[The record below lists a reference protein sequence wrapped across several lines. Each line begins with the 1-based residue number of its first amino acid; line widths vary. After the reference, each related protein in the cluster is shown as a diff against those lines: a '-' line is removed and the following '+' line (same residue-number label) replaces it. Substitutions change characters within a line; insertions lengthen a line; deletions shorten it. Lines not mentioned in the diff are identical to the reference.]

1 MEEIHMHPFVFIVPL
16 FVEKVGMIISAF
28 CIDRKIGLGG

>member
-1 MEEIHMHPFVFIVPL
+1 MEEIHMHPFVLIALL

-28 CIDRKIGLGG
+28 CIDGKIGLGG